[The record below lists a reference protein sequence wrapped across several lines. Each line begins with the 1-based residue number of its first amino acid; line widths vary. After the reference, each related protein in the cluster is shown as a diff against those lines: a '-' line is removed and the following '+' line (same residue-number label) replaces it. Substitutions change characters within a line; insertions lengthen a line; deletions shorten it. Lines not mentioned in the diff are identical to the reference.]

1 MKGFDFQVKNI
12 KDGKII
18 ASSVKKNQK
27 SLKTT
32 LGACDK
38 KKMTQS
44 MNASHER

>member
-12 KDGKII
+12 KDGKTI
-18 ASSVKKNQK
+18 ASSVKKKNQK

-38 KKMTQS
+38 KNDST
-44 MNASHER
+44 HERFS

>member
-38 KKMTQS
+38 KIDS
-44 MNASHER
+44 IHERIS